1 MAKEIYLRR
10 LSDPSISAVRI
21 VLSPEKELRSAIEGG
36 LSCREQAKARETRS
50 RVQADDVRAARRIV
64 QQPRPLTWASCCSG
78 TSAVGCRRAPR
89 REDTARYAASVF
101 NGGQF
106 KCAAHTQTYR
116 FQPCPNGRARRA
128 RVREPTRASRIVGF
142 RPASRPLQ
150 RRRPAAPWAM
160 ARRPSSACR
169 SMRRSRQEPRP
180 MMMRGAP
187 MA

>member
-1 MAKEIYLRR
+1 MAKEIYLRL

-21 VLSPEKELRSAIEGG
+21 VLSPEKELRSAIE
-36 LSCREQAKARETRS
+36 SRESKQKRARRS
-50 RVQADDVRAARRIV
+50 RVQADDVCAARRIV
-64 QQPRPLTWASCCSG
+64 QQPRPPSWASCCSG

-128 RVREPTRASRIVGF
+128 RVRELTRASRIVGF
-142 RPASRPLQ
+142 RPASRPVLKHPGN
-150 RRRPAAPWAM
+150 R
-160 ARRPSSACR
+160 
-169 SMRRSRQEPRP
+169 
-180 MMMRGAP
+180 
-187 MA
+187 